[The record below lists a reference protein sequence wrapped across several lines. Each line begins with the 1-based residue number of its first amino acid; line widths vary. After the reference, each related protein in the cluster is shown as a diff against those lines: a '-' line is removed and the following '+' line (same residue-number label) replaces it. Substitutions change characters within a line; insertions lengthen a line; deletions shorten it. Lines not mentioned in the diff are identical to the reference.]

1 MFYTALHGVVPTTC
15 SGLFPSSS
23 LCSSY
28 SCHPQDPR
36 EGLALSPLRLQS
48 STSPSSDRS
57 HPSWCPQ
64 RQDSSRTGAGIVISH
79 HSRLVSLRSRP
90 WSVNEGLEIKDEERI
105 GRKVNWTKGRSTA
118 VIQSRERSRPT
129 LQGVLGW
136 AWSLQPS
143 WVGTLSLHTRP

>member
-15 SGLFPSSS
+15 SGLFPSSF
-23 LCSSY
+23 LCSSFLCSWNTG

-36 EGLALSPLRLQS
+36 EGLVLSPLRLQS

-57 HPSWCPQ
+57 HPTLCPQ
-64 RQDSSRTGAGIVISH
+64 RLASSRAGAGMVTSH

-90 WSVNEGLEIKDEERI
+90 WSVNEGLEIKDGERI

-118 VIQSRERSRPT
+118 VIQSRERSQPT
-129 LQGVLGW
+129 L
-136 AWSLQPS
+136 
-143 WVGTLSLHTRP
+143 